1 MSKFENFPKDESDT
15 KFGECTAKDFN
26 ILGNE
31 LINTINSAN
40 LTPSMNEEDQMAKSI
55 ANYVAKGNFYDDVTT
70 DYNHILL
77 STKNPF
83 KAPNMYYDGMVVIFL
98 SKGNNLTNATINVNG
113 LGDKSIREKISQEGI
128 SNGYIKQ
135 NEYVQLIFN
144 SALDSFI
151 ILKNDNNNN
160 DDNPQEQDLK
170 YITNYLKKVPQTV
183 ECYIGSS
190 LAGLQN
196 IKIKK
201 NTNIYIKSGSTYEE
215 KIIEHDYTASIL
227 GTGTFIIVYNK
238 NKDNFY
244 SYNQSSQV
252 IASKTQPELDTTR
265 DYLWYD
271 LTNKVIKIKYQNTN
285 EWLIES
291 ISMPVCCYIKS
302 LETINGRID
311 SKIIPFNGFGFIG
324 EYFFILPG
332 VEYITADGRDNN
344 NNLLYT
350 QTKNENIVGDV
361 IFKDNKEYYGN
372 RQIAITRGKVPY
384 FRNFTYDSN
393 LNTIYDNENKESF
406 LYSCIIG
413 NTLINSGGSL
423 GNGLYFCDLDI
434 FYPLTLANNDLSN
447 ISTNAKN
454 NIINLFQVDYSAGIS
469 ISSTTYTPPTN
480 GIIISEF
487 QSTGANSFG
496 AFYNNTQR
504 IAGISN
510 GATGQF
516 SSTFIL
522 VNKGEEYKIDM
533 VNSNVTFY
541 PFKNQ
546 I

>member
-1 MSKFENFPKDESDT
+1 MSKFENFPKDESET
-15 KFGECTAKDFN
+15 RFGECTPKDFN

-70 DYNHILL
+70 DYGHILL
-77 STKNPF
+77 SVKTPF
-83 KAPNMYYDGMVVIFL
+83 KAPNIYYDGMVVIFL
-98 SKGNNLTNATINVNG
+98 SKGNNLLNATINVNG

-128 SNGYIKQ
+128 SDGYIKQ

-144 SALDSFI
+144 STLDSFI

-160 DDNPQEQDLK
+160 DNPQEQDLK
-170 YITNYLKKVPQTV
+170 YISNYLKKVPQTV

-227 GTGTFIIVYNK
+227 GPGTFIIVYNK

-285 EWLIES
+285 EWLIEG
-291 ISMPVCCYIKS
+291 ISMPVCCYIKN
-302 LETINGRID
+302 LETINGRIN
-311 SKIIPFNGFGFIG
+311 SKLIPFNGFGFIG

-332 VEYITADGRDNN
+332 VEYITADGRDDN

-361 IFKDNKEYYGN
+361 IYKDSKEYYGN

-384 FRNFTYDSN
+384 FRNFIYDSN

-447 ISTNAKN
+447 ISTNAKE
-454 NIINLFQVDYSAGIS
+454 NILISVLGNLQTEDKTKVGYIKFFQTIPLNTITLPEGGTYWCSLIASGGTGGVELRGDLIKQGFYAGGTTFN
-469 ISSTTYTPPTN
+469 STQGTIGVIGWY
-480 GIIISEF
+480 
-487 QSTGANSFG
+487 
-496 AFYNNTQR
+496 
-504 IAGISN
+504 
-510 GATGQF
+510 
-516 SSTFIL
+516 L
-522 VNKGEEYKIDM
+522 KI
-533 VNSNVTFY
+533 
-541 PFKNQ
+541 Q
-546 I
+546 